1 MNPLT
6 AIGKG
11 VPALPTSPA
20 AADADLQRRFELA
33 IAPHATNTRQSTG
46 RRVEQPLTD
55 TATNSKTTDLH
66 FTHDA
71 NEELP
76 PFASTHQATD
86 DPHKHTLPLL
96 YHNPSS
102 FSHKRE
108 ENQANLEQKKASQE
122 HDIRANSLT
131 TPDLP
136 VHAPNL
142 EPANMTPAVVPHPD
156 TANISAYK
164 DIHNKPISLSV
175 TQETPDIFSSQTDTQ
190 QVIPHPLPGQYVPA
204 QPQNQKKSLL
214 ASVDRLNE
222 IAIEI
227 KESLSTPAILALQP
241 DLNTPAP
248 NLKPVDIMPS
258 AAAYPDTAAIPAQ
271 KDAND
276 EPVYYAVAQTTP
288 GISRSQQDT
297 QEQDRLPR
305 QQAGLA
311 FPVPHAN
318 EISITEKKILTEI
331 ETYHLLASKP
341 KESDIQSSYPGE
353 SDGKVPFFPQ
363 TQLLP
368 GERILATMHATS
380 TSSPLLE
387 VLIDKLSV
395 EISIELTRQQRPPTL
410 HLTLPNLGALEIQ
423 LTNEHGKLQIEILAS
438 PAAQQQLKQAR
449 FELLERL
456 QLLYPTQTVEL
467 SLPSQTDSEH
477 GSRQSRSVYEEWKND
492 A

>member
-6 AIGKG
+6 AIGKS
-11 VPALPTSPA
+11 VPSLPTSPT

-33 IAPHATNTRQSTG
+33 IASHTTNTRQSTA
-46 RRVEQPLTD
+46 RRAEQPLTD
-55 TATNSKTTDLH
+55 TTTNSKTTDQH
-66 FTHDA
+66 ATHDS

-76 PFASTHQATD
+76 PFDSTHLATD
-86 DPHKHTLPLL
+86 DPLRHSLPQP
-96 YHNPSS
+96 YHNTSS

-108 ENQANLEQKKASQE
+108 ENQANLEQKKESQE
-122 HDIRANSLT
+122 HDIRANSLAT
-131 TPDLP
+131 HDLP

-142 EPANMTPAVVPHPD
+142 EPANMTPAVVPHP
-156 TANISAYK
+156 
-164 DIHNKPISLSV
+164 
-175 TQETPDIFSSQTDTQ
+175 
-190 QVIPHPLPGQYVPA
+190 LPGQYVPT

-227 KESLSTPAILALQP
+227 KESLSASAILARQP

-248 NLKPVDIMPS
+248 NLKPVDIMS
-258 AAAYPDTAAIPAQ
+258 SVAAYPDATAIPAQ

-297 QEQDRLPR
+297 QEQDRLPH
-305 QQAGLA
+305 QQASLA
-311 FPVPHAN
+311 FPIPHAN
-318 EISITEKKILTEI
+318 EISITEKKTLTEI

-368 GERILATMHATS
+368 GERILATMQATS
-380 TSSPLLE
+380 TISPLLE
-387 VLIDKLSV
+387 MLIDKLGV

-423 LTNEHGKLQIEILAS
+423 LTNENGKLQIEILAN

>member
-11 VPALPTSPA
+11 VSSLPTSPA
-20 AADADLQRRFELA
+20 TADADLQRRFELA
-33 IAPHATNTRQSTG
+33 IASHATNTRPSTA
-46 RRVEQPLTD
+46 RRVDQSLTD
-55 TATNSKTTDLH
+55 TATNSKTADLH
-66 FTHDA
+66 STHDA

-76 PFASTHQATD
+76 PFDSTHQATD
-86 DPHKHTLPLL
+86 DPHKHTLPLP
-96 YHNPSS
+96 YHSTSS

-108 ENQANLEQKKASQE
+108 ENQANLKHKEALAEFGRPIEIKESQE
-122 HDIRANSLT
+122 HDMRANSLA

-136 VHAPNL
+136 VHTPNL
-142 EPANMTPAVVPHPD
+142 EPVNMTSTVVPHPD
-156 TANISAYK
+156 TAI
-164 DIHNKPISLSV
+164 L
-175 TQETPDIFSSQTDTQ
+175 
-190 QVIPHPLPGQYVPA
+190 HPLPGRDVPT

-214 ASVDRLNE
+214 ASVNRLNE
-222 IAIEI
+222 IANEI
-227 KESLSTPAILALQP
+227 KESLPTPSILTRQSA
-241 DLNTPAP
+241 LNTQSAD
-248 NLKPVDIMPS
+248 LKPVDITPS
-258 AAAYPDTAAIPAQ
+258 VAAYSGTTAIPAQ

-276 EPVYYAVAQTTP
+276 EPVYYAVAQITP

-297 QEQDRLPR
+297 QEQSIFPR
-305 QQAGLA
+305 QQADLA
-311 FPVPHAN
+311 FPIPHAD
-318 EISITEKKILTEI
+318 EISITEQKILTEI
-331 ETYHLLASKP
+331 ETYHLSASKP
-341 KESDIQSSYPGE
+341 KESDIQPSDAGE
-353 SDGKVPFFPQ
+353 SAGKVPFFPQ

-368 GERILATMHATS
+368 GERILATMQATS
-380 TSSPLLE
+380 TISPFLE
-387 VLIDKLSV
+387 TLIDKLSV

-423 LTNEHGKLQIEILAS
+423 LTNENGKLQIEILAS

-477 GSRQSRSVYEEWKND
+477 GSRQSRSIYEEWKND